1 MLRYFNFNAK
11 RVEEDPLDIAPNI
24 LNNKYLKDLFFNLSD
39 FGSIPDPIKERAK
52 RFSNLQPEEQMMFL
66 DIETYLEGDINV
78 KVDRMSMANSLE
90 VRSPFLDHK
99 VVEFMASL
107 PLEMKLKGLTTK
119 YLLKRLAERKLPH
132 LIVNRRKQ
140 GFNAPLGKWFHNELV
155 PLWIN
160 LYEKQ
165 NTNNL
170 PFNRSVI
177 DKLWIEHKNKKRDN
191 GYVLWHFLI
200 FILWYNQ
207 SFSNNR
213 DELLIN

>member
-1 MLRYFNFNAK
+1 L
-11 RVEEDPLDIAPNI
+11 
-24 LNNKYLKDLFFNLSD
+24 
-39 FGSIPDPIKERAK
+39 
-52 RFSNLQPEEQMMFL
+52 
-66 DIETYLEGDINV
+66 
-78 KVDRMSMANSLE
+78 
-90 VRSPFLDHK
+90 
-99 VVEFMASL
+99 
-107 PLEMKLKGLTTK
+107 
-119 YLLKRLAERKLPH
+119 
-132 LIVNRRKQ
+132 
-140 GFNAPLGKWFHNELV
+140 
-155 PLWIN
+155 IN